1 MLKHVHLRYAGCQT
15 ASLVQIL
22 REYGVVFFRIVK
34 LERFNK
40 MVGRA
45 GLLDCCRSLRPAGR
59 AKARSPALRWV
70 SNRFAGSNPARA
82 LKLKFGLIY
91 EDT

>member
-1 MLKHVHLRYAGCQT
+1 
-15 ASLVQIL
+15 
-22 REYGVVFFRIVK
+22 
-34 LERFNK
+34 

-59 AKARSPALRWV
+59 AKACSPALRWV